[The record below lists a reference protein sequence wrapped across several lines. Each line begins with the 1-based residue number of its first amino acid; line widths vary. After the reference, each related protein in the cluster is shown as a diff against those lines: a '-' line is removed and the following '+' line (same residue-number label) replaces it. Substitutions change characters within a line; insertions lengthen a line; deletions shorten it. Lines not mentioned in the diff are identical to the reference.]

1 MAKLTDEQAHTV
13 AEMLFE
19 HWSAN
24 KSDYDAE
31 EITDIFTSLGF
42 HEYAFEVAKW
52 NEPEDSTF
60 EFLPSKD

>member
-13 AEMLFE
+13 AEMLYD
-19 HWSAN
+19 HWSAH
-24 KSDYDAE
+24 KSDYDAD
-31 EITDIFTSLGF
+31 EITEIFTSLGF

-52 NEPEDSTF
+52 NEPPDSTF